1 MSYWTRKLR
10 SHVRDMRTQIE
21 PSVVN
26 AASDFNRAHTIT
38 GRVKTPNPITD
49 HLLINQYIMGG

>member
-1 MSYWTRKLR
+1 MP
-10 SHVRDMRTQIE
+10 TQIE
-21 PSVVN
+21 PSVFN

-38 GRVKTPNPITD
+38 GRVKIPNPITD